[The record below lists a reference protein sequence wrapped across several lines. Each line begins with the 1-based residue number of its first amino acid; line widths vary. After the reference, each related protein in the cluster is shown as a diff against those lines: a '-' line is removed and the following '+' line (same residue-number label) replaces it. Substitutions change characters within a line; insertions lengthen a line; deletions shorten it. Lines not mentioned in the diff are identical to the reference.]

1 MESPKFLNRY
11 NAVKNDKLPACLK
24 VTKHIS
30 VEFDQNRSLEELW
43 NIHDIEMENYRQ
55 VFKEINSGVRS
66 QDLPQARSSLLDL
79 KIAIADKILQHCHFC
94 ERRCGANRKEGE
106 VGYCRLD
113 KTSRYA
119 SEFLHMGE
127 EPELVPSHTIF
138 LTGCVFSCVY
148 CQNWNISTRPE
159 SGVVID
165 PQKVGRLI
173 DMRRRMGARNVNFVT
188 PTPHL
193 HKILDIVNETKVNTP
208 VIWNSNMYHSWEAGK
223 LLEGVIDVY
232 LADFK
237 YGNNECAK
245 WYSNAKDYMRVVERN
260 FETAYQSAE
269 IILRHLVIPG
279 HVECCT
285 RHIAEWT
292 ATHIPKLRFNLMF
305 QYMPHYRAAE
315 FPEINMY
322 LSQEDCEHATR
333 IVLEA
338 GLGEALV

>member
-1 MESPKFLNRY
+1 MGSPKFLNRY
-11 NAVKNDKLPACLK
+11 NAVENDELPACFK

-30 VEFDQNRSLEELW
+30 VEFDQNASLEELW
-43 NIHDIEMENYRQ
+43 NVHDMGMENYRRA
-55 VFKEINSGVRS
+55 FKEVNSGVRG
-66 QDLPQARSSLLDL
+66 QELPEAGSSLLDL
-79 KIAIADKILQHCHFC
+79 KIVIADKILQNCHFC

-106 VGYCRLD
+106 VGYCRLGE
-113 KTSRYA
+113 TSRYA

-138 LTGCVFSCVY
+138 LAGCVFSCVY

-188 PTPHL
+188 PTPHP
-193 HKILDIVNETKVNTP
+193 HTILKVINEVSVNTP
-208 VIWNSNMYHSWEAGK
+208 VIWNSNMYNSWEVGK

-237 YGNNECAK
+237 YGNDACAK
-245 WYSNAKDYMRVVERN
+245 RYSNVKDYMRVVERN
-260 FETAYQSAE
+260 FETAYRQAE
-269 IILRHLVIPG
+269 IILRQLVIPG

-285 RHIAEWT
+285 RPIAEWT
-292 ATHIPKLRFNLMF
+292 AAHIPKVRFNLMF
-305 QYMPHYRAAE
+305 QYAPYYRAAE
-315 FPEINMY
+315 YPEINMY
-322 LSQEDCEHATR
+322 LSQKERERATR

-338 GLGEALV
+338 GLEDVLV